1 LQNLKRNSLVY
12 PYYIGI
18 NMSELLLRLQIW
30 ATQDNVSSLK
40 KRYLLLSGTVVYG
53 VAVMLF
59 LITYFGPLSSLG
71 AIGTVHTSILVGLF
85 FSLISIGFV
94 YVCRS
99 VGICNLYSCMLLLGV
114 IANLLTML
122 SDWQSY
128 VRTGI
133 VMSTLDGVLTFAC
146 VVAVAWLS
154 LRLQHL
160 FSRKKANT
168 T

>member
-1 LQNLKRNSLVY
+1 
-12 PYYIGI
+12 
-18 NMSELLLRLQIW
+18 
-30 ATQDNVSSLK
+30 
-40 KRYLLLSGTVVYG
+40 
-53 VAVMLF
+53 
-59 LITYFGPLSSLG
+59 
-71 AIGTVHTSILVGLF
+71 
-85 FSLISIGFV
+85 
-94 YVCRS
+94 
-99 VGICNLYSCMLLLGV
+99 MLLLGV

-133 VMSTLDGVLTFAC
+133 VMSTLDVVLPFAC

-160 FSRKKANT
+160 FSRKKADT